1 MYPFKL
7 LSFTKKREMIKSKL
21 WFLLVLT
28 QWVRQIGN
36 RLRPLIKK
44 YPQIFI
50 NKDINVLIE
59 VLVVFFIKEKIK
71 NQLKKKNFIG
81 CGNYCLLSF
90 SKLKSV
96 KLINFS
102 HTNADRT
109 H

>member
-59 VLVVFFIKEKIK
+59 VLVVFFYQRENKKPVKEKK
-71 NQLKKKNFIG
+71 FHWMWQLLF
-81 CGNYCLLSF
+81 
-90 SKLKSV
+90 V
-96 KLINFS
+96 KFF
-102 HTNADRT
+102 
-109 H
+109 